1 MEKAF
6 CCAPDFPV
14 VQTNY
19 GPVRGYRFREISS
32 FKGIPYGRAVRF
44 HAPQPPQ
51 PWAEPLDASSYG
63 CVCPLLSIDKP
74 SGELRVPHRYWVQ
87 DEDCLNLNIWTPACD
102 AQKRPVMVWLHGGGF
117 FAGSSIE
124 QVAYEGG
131 NMAREGDCVVVSL
144 NHRLNILGYLDL
156 SDFGEEY
163 ANSGNAGGDD
173 IILALQ
179 WVRDN
184 IAAFG
189 GDPGC
194 VTVFGQ
200 SGGGAKVT
208 TLLQTP
214 AADGL
219 YHRAMIMSGV
229 LEGLLND
236 SVGSGRDCVQALMQE
251 LGVQTA
257 QQLETVPYHQLAQAY
272 RNVSPAL
279 KAKGA
284 NVGQSPH
291 PNRFYLGDPLQN
303 GSGFRPETANVPVL
317 IGTVY
322 SEFYGFFDG
331 LKGVGPEEAV
341 GLSAAETLR
350 EQFRTAYPHRP
361 EEDLLLAD
369 TSFRAP
375 TIKYVRERA
384 KAGGKVYSYLFDQ
397 DFPLMGKSTPWHC
410 ADIPFVFHNT
420 ELVPVC
426 AFEGAKQL
434 EAEIFGAVMQFAR
447 TGAPGWAASTED
459 VEQTMLFG
467 PQSRL
472 VQNHDHALIE
482 ALAPFT
488 DLRMKKATRAGG
500 QIQIG
505 TVYSEFYGFFDGLK
519 GVGPEEAVGL
529 SAAETLREQFR
540 TAYPHRPEEDL
551 LLADTSFR
559 APTIKYVRERAKA
572 GGKVYSYLFDQDFP
586 LMGKSTPWHCA
597 DIPFVFHNTELVPV
611 CAFEGA
617 KQLEAEIF
625 GAVMQFART
634 GAPGWAA
641 STEDVEQ
648 TMLFGPQSRLVQNHD
663 HALIE
668 ALAPFTDLRMK
679 KATRAGGQIQH

>member
-74 SGELRVPHRYWVQ
+74 GGELRVPHRYWVQ

-102 AQKRPVMVWLHGGGF
+102 AQKRPVLVWLHGGGF

-303 GSGFRPETANVPVL
+303 GSGFRPETADVPVL

-384 KAGGKVYSYLFDQ
+384 
-397 DFPLMGKSTPWHC
+397 M
-410 ADIPFVFHNT
+410 
-420 ELVPVC
+420 
-426 AFEGAKQL
+426 
-434 EAEIFGAVMQFAR
+434 
-447 TGAPGWAASTED
+447 
-459 VEQTMLFG
+459 
-467 PQSRL
+467 
-472 VQNHDHALIE
+472 
-482 ALAPFT
+482 
-488 DLRMKKATRAGG
+488 
-500 QIQIG
+500 
-505 TVYSEFYGFFDGLK
+505 
-519 GVGPEEAVGL
+519 
-529 SAAETLREQFR
+529 
-540 TAYPHRPEEDL
+540 
-551 LLADTSFR
+551 
-559 APTIKYVRERAKA
+559 A

>member
-1 MEKAF
+1 M
-6 CCAPDFPV
+6 
-14 VQTNY
+14 
-19 GPVRGYRFREISS
+19 
-32 FKGIPYGRAVRF
+32 
-44 HAPQPPQ
+44 
-51 PWAEPLDASSYG
+51 
-63 CVCPLLSIDKP
+63 
-74 SGELRVPHRYWVQ
+74 
-87 DEDCLNLNIWTPACD
+87 
-102 AQKRPVMVWLHGGGF
+102 
-117 FAGSSIE
+117 
-124 QVAYEGG
+124 
-131 NMAREGDCVVVSL
+131 
-144 NHRLNILGYLDL
+144 DL

-173 IILALQ
+173 IILALR

-303 GSGFRPETANVPVL
+303 GSGFRPETANIPVL

-350 EQFRTAYPHRP
+350 EQFRIAYPHRP

-434 EAEIFGAVMQFAR
+434 EAEIFGCCDAVCPYRCAGLGCQYGGCG
-447 TGAPGWAASTED
+447 T
-459 VEQTMLFG
+459 
-467 PQSRL
+467 
-472 VQNHDHALIE
+472 DHAFRPPKPSGAESRSRTDRSIGTLHR
-482 ALAPFT
+482 FT
-488 DLRMKKATRAGG
+488 DEKSDPGRWTDPALKSAVQCILPWKTTRDFSRAA
-500 QIQIG
+500 
-505 TVYSEFYGFFDGLK
+505 
-519 GVGPEEAVGL
+519 AVTM
-529 SAAETLREQFR
+529 SC
-540 TAYPHRPEEDL
+540 
-551 LLADTSFR
+551 
-559 APTIKYVRERAKA
+559 
-572 GGKVYSYLFDQDFP
+572 
-586 LMGKSTPWHCA
+586 GKS
-597 DIPFVFHNTELVPV
+597 L
-611 CAFEGA
+611 
-617 KQLEAEIF
+617 
-625 GAVMQFART
+625 
-634 GAPGWAA
+634 PG
-641 STEDVEQ
+641 S
-648 TMLFGPQSRLVQNHD
+648 
-663 HALIE
+663 
-668 ALAPFTDLRMK
+668 
-679 KATRAGGQIQH
+679 

>member
-1 MEKAF
+1 M
-6 CCAPDFPV
+6 
-14 VQTNY
+14 
-19 GPVRGYRFREISS
+19 
-32 FKGIPYGRAVRF
+32 
-44 HAPQPPQ
+44 
-51 PWAEPLDASSYG
+51 
-63 CVCPLLSIDKP
+63 
-74 SGELRVPHRYWVQ
+74 PHRYWVQ

-102 AQKRPVMVWLHGGGF
+102 AQKRPVLVWLHGGGF

-303 GSGFRPETANVPVL
+303 GSGFRPETADIPVL

-341 GLSAAETLR
+341 GLSAAET
-350 EQFRTAYPHRP
+350 A
-361 EEDLLLAD
+361 
-369 TSFRAP
+369 
-375 TIKYVRERA
+375 
-384 KAGGKVYSYLFDQ
+384 
-397 DFPLMGKSTPWHC
+397 
-410 ADIPFVFHNT
+410 
-420 ELVPVC
+420 
-426 AFEGAKQL
+426 
-434 EAEIFGAVMQFAR
+434 GAVPHSLPAPPGGRPAAGRYQLPR
-447 TGAPGWAASTED
+447 PHDQICPGAC
-459 VEQTMLFG
+459 Q
-467 PQSRL
+467 
-472 VQNHDHALIE
+472 
-482 ALAPFT
+482 
-488 DLRMKKATRAGG
+488 GG
-500 QIQIG
+500 R
-505 TVYSEFYGFFDGLK
+505 K
-519 GVGPEEAVGL
+519 GVQL
-529 SAAETLREQFR
+529 S
-540 TAYPHRPEEDL
+540 
-551 LLADTSFR
+551 
-559 APTIKYVRERAKA
+559 V
-572 GGKVYSYLFDQDFP
+572 
-586 LMGKSTPWHCA
+586 
-597 DIPFVFHNTELVPV
+597 
-611 CAFEGA
+611 
-617 KQLEAEIF
+617 
-625 GAVMQFART
+625 
-634 GAPGWAA
+634 
-641 STEDVEQ
+641 
-648 TMLFGPQSRLVQNHD
+648 
-663 HALIE
+663 
-668 ALAPFTDLRMK
+668 
-679 KATRAGGQIQH
+679 

>member
-102 AQKRPVMVWLHGGGF
+102 AQKRPVLVWLHGGGF

-229 LEGLLND
+229 LEDLLND
-236 SVGSGRDCVQALMQE
+236 SVGSGRDC
-251 LGVQTA
+251 G
-257 QQLETVPYHQLAQAY
+257 
-272 RNVSPAL
+272 R
-279 KAKGA
+279 
-284 NVGQSPH
+284 
-291 PNRFYLGDPLQN
+291 R
-303 GSGFRPETANVPVL
+303 
-317 IGTVY
+317 
-322 SEFYGFFDG
+322 
-331 LKGVGPEEAV
+331 
-341 GLSAAETLR
+341 
-350 EQFRTAYPHRP
+350 
-361 EEDLLLAD
+361 
-369 TSFRAP
+369 
-375 TIKYVRERA
+375 
-384 KAGGKVYSYLFDQ
+384 
-397 DFPLMGKSTPWHC
+397 
-410 ADIPFVFHNT
+410 
-420 ELVPVC
+420 
-426 AFEGAKQL
+426 
-434 EAEIFGAVMQFAR
+434 
-447 TGAPGWAASTED
+447 
-459 VEQTMLFG
+459 
-467 PQSRL
+467 
-472 VQNHDHALIE
+472 
-482 ALAPFT
+482 
-488 DLRMKKATRAGG
+488 
-500 QIQIG
+500 
-505 TVYSEFYGFFDGLK
+505 
-519 GVGPEEAVGL
+519 
-529 SAAETLREQFR
+529 
-540 TAYPHRPEEDL
+540 
-551 LLADTSFR
+551 
-559 APTIKYVRERAKA
+559 
-572 GGKVYSYLFDQDFP
+572 
-586 LMGKSTPWHCA
+586 
-597 DIPFVFHNTELVPV
+597 
-611 CAFEGA
+611 
-617 KQLEAEIF
+617 
-625 GAVMQFART
+625 
-634 GAPGWAA
+634 
-641 STEDVEQ
+641 
-648 TMLFGPQSRLVQNHD
+648 
-663 HALIE
+663 
-668 ALAPFTDLRMK
+668 
-679 KATRAGGQIQH
+679 

>member
-1 MEKAF
+1 
-6 CCAPDFPV
+6 
-14 VQTNY
+14 
-19 GPVRGYRFREISS
+19 
-32 FKGIPYGRAVRF
+32 
-44 HAPQPPQ
+44 
-51 PWAEPLDASSYG
+51 
-63 CVCPLLSIDKP
+63 
-74 SGELRVPHRYWVQ
+74 
-87 DEDCLNLNIWTPACD
+87 
-102 AQKRPVMVWLHGGGF
+102 
-117 FAGSSIE
+117 
-124 QVAYEGG
+124 
-131 NMAREGDCVVVSL
+131 
-144 NHRLNILGYLDL
+144 
-156 SDFGEEY
+156 
-163 ANSGNAGGDD
+163 
-173 IILALQ
+173 
-179 WVRDN
+179 
-184 IAAFG
+184 
-189 GDPGC
+189 
-194 VTVFGQ
+194 
-200 SGGGAKVT
+200 
-208 TLLQTP
+208 
-214 AADGL
+214 
-219 YHRAMIMSGV
+219 MSGV

-236 SVGSGRDCVQALMQE
+236 SVGSGRNCVQALMQE

-291 PNRFYLGDPLQN
+291 PNRFYLGDPLHN

-426 AFEGAKQL
+426 AFEGAK
-434 EAEIFGAVMQFAR
+434 R
-447 TGAPGWAASTED
+447 
-459 VEQTMLFG
+459 
-467 PQSRL
+467 
-472 VQNHDHALIE
+472 
-482 ALAPFT
+482 
-488 DLRMKKATRAGG
+488 
-500 QIQIG
+500 
-505 TVYSEFYGFFDGLK
+505 
-519 GVGPEEAVGL
+519 
-529 SAAETLREQFR
+529 
-540 TAYPHRPEEDL
+540 
-551 LLADTSFR
+551 
-559 APTIKYVRERAKA
+559 
-572 GGKVYSYLFDQDFP
+572 
-586 LMGKSTPWHCA
+586 
-597 DIPFVFHNTELVPV
+597 
-611 CAFEGA
+611 
-617 KQLEAEIF
+617 LEAEIF